1 MGIIFVVGVCTL
13 VIMFVWGQN
22 DTSDIIL
29 TLIWIHFKRNKE
41 LQGFIIDRATVN
53 NKIRGISLKGTEVN
67 NSLMF
72 Y

>member
-1 MGIIFVVGVCTL
+1 
-13 VIMFVWGQN
+13 MFFWGQN

-41 LQGFIIDRATVN
+41 LQGCIIDRATVN
-53 NKIRGISLKGTEVN
+53 NKKRGISLKGTEVN